1 MQRPHYLTLAVFIKL
16 VLSVVQVIAGLFS
29 GSLSLVA
36 DALHNL
42 IDAGSIFVAI
52 IARYIGAKQA
62 DDVMTFG
69 YQRAEV
75 IGVLVNSTSLI
86 AIGCYLIYQSF
97 GRLLFPVEVD
107 GEVVTFVGL
116 ASLVIDILTASLIY
130 LAGAKDSL
138 NIWVVFIHNLAD
150 SIASLGVIIGGVI
163 IWLYDFDRVDLI
175 ITLMISLYIIFQ
187 GGLLLK
193 KSIRILMQA
202 VPENLRLEEV
212 REAIESV
219 EQVEKVS
226 KLYIWQLSDKEF
238 YFEGRVEIKAEAID
252 GVKSD
257 IRDLL
262 KDRFNIGNAI
272 IETLEGS
279 EIESNN

>member
-1 MQRPHYLTLAVFIKL
+1 MPRSYFLTLAVFIKL

-52 IARYIGAKQA
+52 IARNIGAKQP

-116 ASLVIDILTASLIY
+116 ASLVIDILTAGLIY

-163 IWLYDFDRVDLI
+163 IWLYDFDSVDLI

-187 GGLLLK
+187 GILLLK

-202 VPENLRLEEV
+202 VPESLCLQDV

-226 KLYIWQLSDKEF
+226 NLYIWQLSDKEF
-238 YFEGRVEIKAEAID
+238 YFEGRVQIKAPVIAD
-252 GVKSD
+252 VKSD

-262 KDRFNIGNAI
+262 QERFNIGNAI

-279 EIESNN
+279 R